1 MLMSSNR
8 EKRVTYRSSRT
19 QHWNRRCIVVARVV
33 LAAALAIPAEHA
45 AAGAGDWKPDAPVEL
60 IATNAPGGGS
70 DRILRLMQKIMPT
83 QPGVTVPLNVVNK
96 PGGGSAIAYTYLN
109 QHPGNPHYF
118 VLGSKS
124 LITNHIVGRGPS
136 YTTMTP
142 VAHLFNEYIAVT
154 VRPDSPIKTGKDL
167 VERVKKDP
175 QSVSFGIATSMG
187 APNHQGAA
195 VALSKAGADIKKL
208 KAVIFPSGG
217 AATTALFGGH
227 VDVVPISVAFATS
240 LLRNNQVRIIA
251 IAAPQRLPGDLAQVP
266 TWREQGQD
274 AVVSQWRGF
283 VGPKDMTAPQI
294 AYWEQT
300 FRRFLD
306 SPEWKKELEKNFWQA
321 DFRDSPGFRKV
332 LDQDHVELSK
342 FLDELG
348 LMKKK

>member
-1 MLMSSNR
+1 MMHR
-8 EKRVTYRSSRT
+8 AVGTAASR
-19 QHWNRRCIVVARVV
+19 RRWITLARIP
-33 LAAALAIPAEHA
+33 LIAALAAPAAHGLA
-45 AAGAGDWKPDAPVEL
+45 AAGDWKPDSPVEL

-70 DRILRLMQKIMPT
+70 DRILRLMQKIMPG
-83 QPGVTVPLNVVNK
+83 QAGVTVPLNVVNK
-96 PGGGSAIAYTYLN
+96 PGGGSAIAYNYLN
-109 QHPGNPHYF
+109 QHPGNAHYF

-167 VERVKKDP
+167 VDRLKADP
-175 QSVSFGIATSMG
+175 QAVSFGIATSMG

-195 VALSKAGADIKKL
+195 VALSKAGIDIKKL
-208 KAVIFPSGG
+208 RAVIFPSGG

-240 LLRNNQVRIIA
+240 LLRNNQVRIVA
-251 IAAPQRLPGDLAQVP
+251 IAAPQRLPGDLAQIP

-283 VGPKDMTAPQI
+283 VGPKDMTAAQV

-300 FRRFLD
+300 FRRFLE
-306 SPEWKKELEKNFWQA
+306 SPEWKAELEKNFWQP
-321 DFRDSPGFRKV
+321 DFKNAAGFRKV
-332 LDQDHVELSK
+332 LDEDHAEATR

-348 LMKKK
+348 LVKKK